1 MESCSANSCDKRF
14 GLSMCAR
21 MTIAKTAIGLVLM
34 LGAALYTGETGWYK
48 IAAVLVFFSTLA
60 VGLQVLLPG
69 NRTLDKQNNPV
80 NRHAL

>member
-14 GLSMCAR
+14 GLSVCAR

-48 IAAVLVFFSTLA
+48 IAAVLVFFSSLA
-60 VGLQVLLPG
+60 VGLQVLFPG
-69 NRTLDKQNNPV
+69 KSTLDTQTNTV